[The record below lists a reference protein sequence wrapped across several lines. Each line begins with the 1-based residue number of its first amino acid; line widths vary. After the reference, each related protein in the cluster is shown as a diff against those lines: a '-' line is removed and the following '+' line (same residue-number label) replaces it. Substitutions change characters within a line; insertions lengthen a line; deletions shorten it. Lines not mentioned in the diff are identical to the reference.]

1 MNISIIIPN
10 HSDLRMYKMINSIDY
25 FNNEDRT
32 VELVIVLNK
41 PTKDVLSQVEL
52 IKRDFSNRFL
62 ITIVFI
68 SQCNLG
74 LAYNEGIKKSKYSN
88 ILFLD
93 TDLICEKHSI
103 ENMISILK
111 DDIYL
116 VKAKVIYNGMHKLVE
131 AARKVNTTEVEPPY
145 IPVILIKKSIF
156 SQFKDDFLF
165 AVDTV
170 WCSDAE
176 FANRVLEE
184 NIKIKYI
191 DAEFYHDNIT
201 LKKDLKDAIIY
212 GLGKGIRIKRTNERW
227 KPVKEICDMCK
238 KSRNYSLD
246 MLEMFYSLAW
256 ITIQQLACLFQKF
269 SPNVFKSA
277 LPFEMSTKR
286 SELSIEEV

>member
-1 MNISIIIPN
+1 
-10 HSDLRMYKMINSIDY
+10 MINSIDY

-32 VELVIVLNK
+32 VELIIVLNK
-41 PTKDVLSQVEL
+41 PTKEVLFQVEL
-52 IKRDFSNRFL
+52 IKKDFSKRFL
-62 ITIVFI
+62 ITIIFI
-68 SQCNLG
+68 NQCNLG

-103 ENMISILK
+103 ENMINILT

-116 VKAKVIYNGMHKLVE
+116 VKAKVVYNGMNKLVK

-176 FANRVLEE
+176 FANRVLKE

-212 GLGKGIRIKRTNERW
+212 GLGKGIRIKRTKERW
-227 KPVKEICDMCK
+227 KPIKEIYDMCK

-246 MLEMFYSLAW
+246 MLEIFYSLTW

-269 SPNVFKSA
+269 SPNVFNNA